1 MIQKRYLHSYTYSY
15 KSNTIMYRYVDYVDS
30 IKLLKFRSL
39 LDIKLDITL
48 GLNFKGN
55 NDEDD
60 VSTSMEHG
68 HVKIS
73 IRSPKT
79 LFESEKNRSL
89 ISIQFNLFIKI
100 LVETINS
107 NYIYF

>member
-15 KSNTIMYRYVDYVDS
+15 KSNTIMYRYITYS
-30 IKLLKFRSL
+30 IILLKFRSL

-48 GLNFKGN
+48 GLNFKRN

-73 IRSPKT
+73 IRSPKI

-89 ISIQFNLFIKI
+89 ISIQFNLFKI